1 MDKEMSEILV
11 ERQKKIHIPKHIKSI
26 LVAND
31 AGVELFFAEA
41 GRLGRSDSAELDF
54 LNFTSGIIGAPYA
67 FIADAVDRLQREYK
81 LRCTFNERSR

>member
-1 MDKEMSEILV
+1 MVFNCFVDLV

-54 LNFTSGIIGAPYA
+54 LNFASGIIGAPYT
-67 FIADAVDRLQREYK
+67 FIADAVERLQREYK